1 MDTSTYVD
9 GTELTKYVWN
19 NYQHL
24 FSRLE
29 QLGAKAVM
37 AEDKANSASSLAMA
51 DLLRKK
57 WGAENDPEIVAAL
70 SEGTEAFQRRVRERV
85 IRECG
90 ESLIHKSLSGLR
102 PNSAYATGKAM
113 SLVQPFLARK
123 YPVIWVRG
131 RPAMPE
137 IFGAA
142 GTGQRSSRIVGSR
155 PRLCKN
161 AEQFGAR
168 KIRPLRTAATRFSRC
183 REWSPYP

>member
-9 GTELTKYVWN
+9 DSELTKYVWN

-70 SEGTEAFQRRVRERV
+70 SEGTEVFQRRVRERV
-85 IRECG
+85 VRECG
-90 ESLIHKSLSGLR
+90 ESLFINR
-102 PNSAYATGKAM
+102 C
-113 SLVQPFLARK
+113 
-123 YPVIWVRG
+123 
-131 RPAMPE
+131 PACD
-137 IFGAA
+137 
-142 GTGQRSSRIVGSR
+142 RI
-155 PRLCKN
+155 
-161 AEQFGAR
+161 
-168 KIRPLRTAATRFSRC
+168 LRTPRAKQCLWCSHSWH
-183 REWSPYP
+183 ENIL